1 VRWRDL
7 PESDNVEDRRSSG
20 VPRRGIALSG
30 TGILL
35 LLAFSLLTGQ
45 NPLTLLQ
52 LVNGPS
58 ASVDSSQPAQP
69 GQMGAPSD
77 ELGHFAAAVL
87 GSTEQ
92 VWGSVFQD
100 KGSTY
105 AKPTL
110 VLFSGAVESACGFSS
125 AAVGPFYCPLDSK
138 VYLDLSFFDELDRR
152 FGAPGDFARAYVIA
166 HEVGHH
172 VQNLGGLSEKVRRAQ
187 ESASKEEANALSVRL
202 ELQADCLA
210 GVWANRAQQSQK
222 LLEPGD
228 LEQGMAAASAIGDD
242 QLQRQAQGYTVPETW
257 THGSSEMRVR
267 WLRRGIQGGRLEDCD
282 TFSAET
288 P

>member
-1 VRWRDL
+1 WRDL
-7 PESDNVEDRRSSG
+7 PESDNVEDRRGSG

-52 LVNGPS
+52 LVNGGQS

-92 VWGSVFQD
+92 VWGDVFQE

-105 AKPTL
+105 QKPTL

-138 VYLDLSFFDELDRR
+138 VYLDLSFFDELDRK
-152 FGAPGDFARAYVIA
+152 FGAPGDFARAY
-166 HEVGHH
+166 
-172 VQNLGGLSEKVRRAQ
+172 
-187 ESASKEEANALSVRL
+187 
-202 ELQADCLA
+202 
-210 GVWANRAQQSQK
+210 
-222 LLEPGD
+222 
-228 LEQGMAAASAIGDD
+228 
-242 QLQRQAQGYTVPETW
+242 
-257 THGSSEMRVR
+257 
-267 WLRRGIQGGRLEDCD
+267 
-282 TFSAET
+282 
-288 P
+288 